1 MKHQIFQAV
10 ERSPIIAAIKNDQGL
25 EKVISEDSKVV
36 FVLYGDLMHIA
47 DIVRRI
53 HEAGK
58 YAIVHADLISG
69 LGSREIAVDYV
80 KTSVKADGI
89 ISTRPA
95 FIRRGKELGLFT
107 VLRFFVFDSLSLE
120 NVQKTTAAVQPD
132 VVEILPGIMP
142 KIIRHIASR
151 LHVPLISGGLIMDK
165 SDVMEA
171 LAAGAVGVSSTNE
184 SVWCL

>member
-1 MKHQIFQAV
+1 MKQQIFQAID
-10 ERSPIIAAIKNDQGL
+10 RSPIIAAVKNDQGL
-25 EKVISEDSKVV
+25 KKVLQQDSKVI
-36 FVLYGDLMHIA
+36 FVLYGDLMNIS
-47 DIVRRI
+47 DIVCQI
-53 HEAGK
+53 HAAGK

-95 FIRRGKELGLFT
+95 FIRRAKELGLFT

-120 NVQKTTAAVQPD
+120 NVQKTTSAVQPD

-142 KIIRHIASR
+142 KIIRNISSR
-151 LHVPLISGGLIMDK
+151 LHIPLISGGLIMDK
-165 SDVMEA
+165 SDVMDA
-171 LAAGAVGVSSTNE
+171 LGAGAVGVSSTNE
-184 SVWCL
+184 AVWSL